1 MADSSTFKDY
11 VTSKTRVSCL
21 CLTLLQRTHSRTATP
36 KIKSKYSRIFSTW
49 HGKAVCAVVVT
60 VVGSDAGVPETDV
73 QGGFAGGGERQ

>member
-1 MADSSTFKDY
+1 MPYLATKDSFKD
-11 VTSKTRVSCL
+11 S
-21 CLTLLQRTHSRTATP
+21 HTP